1 VQIIREGHKRVCVG
15 SIKVYNKKLQKALV
29 SPSDNRIPRIVVK
42 LTDLPSDFCKNHIK
56 YENTLFACR
65 LCEWAENSPFPNG
78 EIICVVGEAG
88 EIEPETMRILIEQ
101 DIDYEEFS
109 SALLQCLPSCD
120 SWTIPHEEIVNR
132 RDFRSEC
139 VLTIDPSTA
148 RDLDDA
154 LHLKLIS
161 PSIYEVGVHIADVSY
176 FLLPDS
182 PLDKIASQRATSIYL
197 VQRVIPMLPRPLC
210 EYLCSLIPNKDRLT
224 FSVVWTLSDKGEV
237 ISMNNNYYE
246 QK

>member
-120 SWTIPHEEIVNR
+120 SWTIPHVFCFCSIVTLLIG
-132 RDFRSEC
+132 RDS
-139 VLTIDPSTA
+139 
-148 RDLDDA
+148 
-154 LHLKLIS
+154 K
-161 PSIYEVGVHIADVSY
+161 
-176 FLLPDS
+176 
-182 PLDKIASQRATSIYL
+182 
-197 VQRVIPMLPRPLC
+197 
-210 EYLCSLIPNKDRLT
+210 
-224 FSVVWTLSDKGEV
+224 
-237 ISMNNNYYE
+237 
-246 QK
+246 